1 MAYKNIHGDVKVP
14 QKFKIPNPS
23 PDFPVE
29 MWGMNLGKTL
39 HNIRYKHCHA
49 SYKPRLLEL
58 GVDYEIIRKKPR
70 RVNGPPGSEYDPEH
84 RRKIMKVDWPP
95 LVH

>member
-1 MAYKNIHGDVKVP
+1 MP

-23 PDFPVE
+23 PEYPVE

-70 RVNGPPGSEYDPEH
+70 RTVGGQPEGEYDQGQP
-84 RRKIMKVDWPP
+84 RKVLKVCMLLLLMTLNQD
-95 LVH
+95 L